1 MRRIF
6 TCYHVFLTV
15 VIMLMLPFY
24 WTILFMFGR
33 GSGYFRGVR
42 LGPIAY
48 NTENLMLF
56 TFILA
61 PAAFFSFFY
70 LLRRTSR
77 DGQRLIW
84 WRSLP
89 FLSNWY
95 ATQATVLLAVLLV
108 FGTPWSN
115 MISTNWK
122 EVITNL
128 SQGSQK
134 PTPPSD
140 EELQYPA
147 LPLESHD
154 SYNWTIHD
162 IDGNEV
168 SMTEFKNKAVFLNF
182 WATWCGYCQYE
193 FPNIQKLYDAV
204 KDTPNLAFVFL
215 SPEEPEAV
223 QQWAKQQDYT
233 FPLYTIT
240 QNTLPSEFTPSGY
253 PTTFILAP
261 DGRIAFRHSGF
272 VAWDGEKTQ
281 AFLKALAGTAAV
293 TEETPNQTDQTDQT
307 DQADQADQ
315 AEQTYPPN
323 LSNPSN
329 PQQ

>member
-134 PTPPSD
+134 PTPPSGIASGVARF
-140 EELQYPA
+140 LQ
-147 LPLESHD
+147 LDH
-154 SYNWTIHD
+154 T
-162 IDGNEV
+162 
-168 SMTEFKNKAVFLNF
+168 
-182 WATWCGYCQYE
+182 
-193 FPNIQKLYDAV
+193 
-204 KDTPNLAFVFL
+204 
-215 SPEEPEAV
+215 
-223 QQWAKQQDYT
+223 
-233 FPLYTIT
+233 
-240 QNTLPSEFTPSGY
+240 
-253 PTTFILAP
+253 
-261 DGRIAFRHSGF
+261 RH
-272 VAWDGEKTQ
+272 
-281 AFLKALAGTAAV
+281 
-293 TEETPNQTDQTDQT
+293 
-307 DQADQADQ
+307 
-315 AEQTYPPN
+315 
-323 LSNPSN
+323 
-329 PQQ
+329 